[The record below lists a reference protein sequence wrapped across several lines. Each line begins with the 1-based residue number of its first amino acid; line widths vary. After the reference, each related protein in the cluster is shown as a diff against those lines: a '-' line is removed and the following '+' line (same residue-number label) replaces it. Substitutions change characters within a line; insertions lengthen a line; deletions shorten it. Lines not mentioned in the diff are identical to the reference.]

1 MDNFQKII
9 LISAIVMLIISL
21 ILIGSALSSSSEEHW
36 PPVTPDCP
44 DYWVSDGSGNAGRCI
59 NVKDLGVCPPEEGD
73 KHLVKNF
80 NVAPYNGNDSECA
93 KYTWATKCKLA
104 WDGITY
110 GVVNP
115 CQNE

>member
-21 ILIGSALSSSSEEHW
+21 ILIGSALSSSFEQQW

-44 DYWVSDGSGNAGRCI
+44 DYWVSDGSGSAARCI
-59 NVKDLGVCPPEEGD
+59 NVKDLGVCPPKEGD

-80 NVAPYNGNDSECA
+80 NVAPYNGDDSECA

-115 CQNE
+115 CQN

>member
-21 ILIGSALSSSSEEHW
+21 IFIGSVLSSSSEQYW

-44 DYWVSDGSGNAGRCI
+44 DYWISDGSGNAAKCI
-59 NVKDLGVCPPEEGD
+59 NVKDLGICQPEEGD

-80 NVAPYNGNDSECA
+80 NVAPYNGNDSKCA
-93 KYTWATKCKLA
+93 KYTWATKCKLS

-115 CQNE
+115 CYNE